1 MKLNEDERAMLRLVY
16 FIVLLVIV
24 STLSHWL

>member
-16 FIVLLVIV
+16 FIVLLIIIT
-24 STLSHWL
+24 TLSHSL